1 MKLFFVCLITILTVN
16 KSFFFKKKNY
26 KIALNNKAILVQI
39 DQDSTAIKYKNA
51 LTKFKKELYSKAL
64 EEALIVLSKSKDDKK
79 HSYLALKLIGDIYH
93 KTHEVDKALYFYKK
107 SLFYLKKLKEDDN
120 IDDFDSPIKKID
132 NSICQ
137 IYLKISGN
145 YLKKYRDIK
154 NKPPKKVKNKK
165 LTKHLLLKNKDS
177 ALFFAKK
184 IDSLTSINDEIE
196 KYKAISYSN
205 ISTLYFLDSIY
216 DKASFFAQ
224 KAIKIHQKRNDK
236 ERIASSL
243 NNLAN
248 VFLAKGDLKK
258 AKSLYSDAISAI
270 DKIENHKAT
279 EFKSILYYNLAWAMR
294 KLEEVEAYDNLEK
307 SYELED
313 LLKEKDIKEVVKKI
327 EAKHKENLE
336 KQKVDLVKN
345 QIELEKHQKRTT
357 NYLLGALSLLILT
370 ISGVV
375 IYNYTL
381 RQRNLHLKI
390 EQNKLVEQQK
400 IAQIKSDSQKMILNA
415 AIDGKET
422 ERKQIAETL
431 HDSVS
436 ALLSSANMHLLATK
450 RQFNGNTPIELD
462 KTQKIILEASQKV
475 RDLSHNLVSSI
486 LLKFG
491 LEYSLQDIT
500 QKYSNSELTFHP
512 DMSNIPRYDQD
523 FEIKMY
529 NVIHELINNIIKH
542 SKAANAYIVLEDTGD
557 FLSVLIEDDG
567 VGFNYRNSKVKS
579 GLGLNQIE
587 ARIQMMNGNIIIESA
602 ENRGTKIT
610 MSVPTIKKKE
620 VNLV

>member
-1 MKLFFVCLITILTVN
+1 MSIVTNAFKIIYILLFFLKGIILQ
-16 KSFFFKKKNY
+16 SQE
-26 KIALNNKAILVQI
+26 NKASLFNKLALMSLAQK
-39 DQDSTAIKYKNA
+39 DSTLN
-51 LTKFKKELYSKAL
+51 TKFKS
-64 EEALIVLSKSKDDKK
+64 VLSKHKDQNYTEALEDAFILLEISKKIEDPFTQFRV
-79 HSYLALKLIGDIYH
+79 SSLIGDIYKRSNNYH
-93 KTHEVDKALYFYKK
+93 KSIEYYNSALKILTLQK
-107 SLFYLKKLKEDDN
+107 SISYETGFTQQVLTVETAN
-120 IDDFDSPIKKID
+120 M
-132 NSICQ
+132 
-137 IYLKISGN
+137 YLKIGGIYHRLLIQTEKPSSKTTN
-145 YLKKYRDIK
+145 NSNFFHYRDSAILHYEKLDDIK
-154 NKPPKKVKNKK
+154 SVNDKVLTYKADSYHNLSGIFQQDSLFEKAKELILKSIDIYKNKK
-165 LTKHLLLKNKDS
+165 DKIKLAGSYNNLGNIFLAQKDFSSAKVEYFKGTELIKDNKS
-177 ALFFAKK
+177 P
-184 IDSLTSINDEIE
+184 E
-196 KYKAISYSN
+196 AIS
-205 ISTLYFLDSIY
+205 T
-216 DKASFFAQ
+216 
-224 KAIKIHQKRNDK
+224 
-236 ERIASSL
+236 IA
-243 NNLAN
+243 
-248 VFLAKGDLKK
+248 K
-258 AKSLYSDAISAI
+258 
-270 DKIENHKAT
+270 
-279 EFKSILYYNLAWAMR
+279 LYYNLAWAMR
-294 KLEEVEAYDNLEK
+294 QLKDYKAYDYQEL
-307 SYELED
+307 SYEIED
-313 LLKEKDIKEVVKKI
+313 KERDKEIRGIVEEI
-327 EAKHKENLE
+327 TAKHKENLE

-512 DMSNIPRYDQD
+512 NMSNIPRYDQD

>member
-1 MKLFFVCLITILTVN
+1 MNKSHKKNLITIVFIIINYFICYSVN
-16 KSFFFKKKNY
+16 YKSKREILNKISLFSSPQIKKNNY
-26 KIALNNKAILVQI
+26 I
-39 DQDSTAIKYKNA
+39 
-51 LTKFKKELYSKAL
+51 E
-64 EEALIVLSKSKDDKK
+64 
-79 HSYLALKLIGDIYH
+79 
-93 KTHEVDKALYFYKK
+93 
-107 SLFYLKKLKEDDN
+107 KLKESLKKANSLYEDEKYTESLEILLFILDETKEEKNTYELKYRCNFLIGN
-120 IDDFDSPIKKID
+120 ILRKRNNHEKALSYFKQSLKDLENSNYKAPLDKKITLENNHLNKA
-132 NSICQ
+132 NSLLRIGTE
-137 IYLKISGN
+137 YFE
-145 YLKKYRDIK
+145 LKK
-154 NKPPKKVKNKK
+154 N
-165 LTKHLLLKNKDS
+165 DS
-177 ALFFAKK
+177 AKFFFSRIIEIPSVTNEIKSIKASAYGNLSATFLN
-184 IDSLTSINDEIE
+184 DSL
-196 KYKAISYSN
+196 
-205 ISTLYFLDSIY
+205 Y
-216 DKASFFAQ
+216 DKAKMFAE
-224 KAIKIHQKRNDK
+224 KAIEIHN
-236 ERIASSL
+236 ENN
-243 NNLAN
+243 NNLSESAAMSN
-248 VFLAKGDLKK
+248 LASIYLEENNYKK
-258 AKSLYSDAISAI
+258 AKNLYINAL
-270 DKIENHKAT
+270 KIIEHERGLRASKYR
-279 EFKSILYYNLAWAMR
+279 EQLYYNLAWT
-294 KLEEVEAYDNLEK
+294 LY
-307 SYELED
+307 
-313 LLKEKDIKEVVKKI
+313 LLKDYKAYEYQERSYMIKDTLTEKEMKRIVKGVF
-327 EAKHKENLE
+327 EKHKIDLE
-336 KQKVDLVKN
+336 KQRAETLKN

-450 RQFNGNTPIELD
+450 RQFNGNTPVELD

-512 DMSNIPRYDQD
+512 NMSNIPRYDQD